1 MGLRN
6 GQEHRARQSGRA
18 KSRSERAVTRLRHRY
33 HTARCAELIGAAR
46 GAQWME
52 RERREAVRGP
62 APLPG
67 SWGRAAPMRILGNGE
82 AKRGKGK
89 RAAVLAS
96 RAEQERRSPCRK
108 EQRRGGAGKL
118 PQEQPGRGR
127 LDTPPLWAA
136 VPGGRGAELPS
147 CPCSEPGAASSRAWS
162 PAAPSRGLQLPSLPW
177 GWGLVTKVP
186 VGLWSGEHGG
196 RFSSESS
203 PRARPAAGPAQGN
216 VQRCCVTTWSSNL
229 EGVGKAFLLM
239 KSWKQWHI
247 S

>member
-1 MGLRN
+1 MGPRD
-6 GQEHRARQSGRA
+6 GREHRARQPGRT
-18 KSRSERAVTRLRHRY
+18 KSRNERAMARLRHRH
-33 HTARCAELIGAAR
+33 HTARCTELVGVAR

-52 RERREAVRGP
+52 RERREARRGP

-67 SWGRAAPMRILGNGE
+67 SWGRARPKADPR
-82 AKRGKGK
+82 KRGGQERGK
-89 RAAVLAS
+89 ASARRWLAS

-118 PQEQPGRGR
+118 PPGAAGRGR
-127 LDTPPLWAA
+127 ALGRPAPLGVSRW
-136 VPGGRGAELPS
+136 PGLGVGRGRAPFFS
-147 CPCSEPGAASSRAWS
+147 MQRAWRSASSRAWS

-203 PRARPAAGPAQGN
+203 PRARPASGPAQGRMSRGA
-216 VQRCCVTTWSSNL
+216 VCHHLV
-229 EGVGKAFLLM
+229 F
-239 KSWKQWHI
+239 
-247 S
+247 

>member
-6 GQEHRARQSGRA
+6 GQEQWARQSGRA
-18 KSRSERAVTRLRHRY
+18 KSRSERAVARLRHRY
-33 HTARCAELIGAAR
+33 HTACCAELIGVAQ

-52 RERREAVRGP
+52 RERREAIRGP

-118 PQEQPGRGR
+118 PQEQLGRGR
-127 LDTPPLWAA
+127 LDTPPLWAML
-136 VPGGRGAELPS
+136 PGSCGAELPS

-162 PAAPSRGLQLPSLPW
+162 PAAPSLGLQLPSLPW

-203 PRARPAAGPAQGN
+203 PRARPASGPAQGRMSRGA
-216 VQRCCVTTWSSNL
+216 VSPPGLLIWKEL
-229 EGVGKAFLLM
+229 ERPFC
-239 KSWKQWHI
+239 
-247 S
+247 